1 MAGVPVLRETVVKYK
16 SHVGLR
22 TLFPAFSSSVP
33 LAGDVTPLA
42 ADVSTTGC
50 NRSFIHVK

>member
-1 MAGVPVLRETVVKYK
+1 M
-16 SHVGLR
+16 LR

-42 ADVSTTGC
+42 ADASTTGC
-50 NRSFIHVK
+50 NQSFNHVK

>member
-1 MAGVPVLRETVVKYK
+1 M
-16 SHVGLR
+16 LR

-42 ADVSTTGC
+42 GDASTTGC
-50 NRSFIHVK
+50 NQSFNRVK